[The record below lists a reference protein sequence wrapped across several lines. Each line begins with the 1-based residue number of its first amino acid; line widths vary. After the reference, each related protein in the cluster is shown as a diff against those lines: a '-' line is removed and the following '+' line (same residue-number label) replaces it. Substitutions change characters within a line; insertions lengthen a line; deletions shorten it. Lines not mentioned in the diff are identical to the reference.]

1 MTPERQAERAQRLA
15 AVRER
20 IAAAC
25 DAAGRNPADVQLLA
39 VTKTTPAS
47 DVAMLLDLGQVAF
60 GENRVQEAEAKVGE
74 VAALR
79 PAADPHWHVIG
90 SLQRNKARAVAHWA
104 HRIESVDSARLADA
118 LDLAVRRELE
128 TGGRPGPLPVL
139 LQFSV
144 DGDPR
149 RGGVARDGL
158 DRLAEHVAT

>member
-104 HRIESVDSARLADA
+104 HRIESVDSARLPGAPA
-118 LDLAVRRELE
+118 P
-128 TGGRPGPLPVL
+128 GG
-139 LQFSV
+139 
-144 DGDPR
+144 PR
-149 RGGVARDGL
+149 QPQSRGG
-158 DRLAEHVAT
+158 